1 MNAQQDASPLDEFK
15 SCLMDSSQAQ
25 FSLQE
30 KYLELSAQKEGSIV
44 IWNPKSSWFVEAEI
58 NDKDGS
64 FLQRKVIMELSPDDF
79 FVLPPNLP
87 NRLRLFARSHENGV
101 CHFTLLEN
109 LLSKVKSVGLL
120 ESLGNKIS
128 FALVQLS
135 EFEKVSLRPSLSR
148 PRMLKATKSTR
159 LSPGQMGLSGENH
172 LWVSSDNLQ
181 LKPSIEILNDN
192 RPSFYF
198 LYEGKAII
206 NEGEESCEIK
216 PYSNAE
222 FFTNDSI
229 LNLLDSQFL
238 FHWSELC
245 QRWSNK
251 LKNRKVFTEEHASR
265 SNIYT
270 QSVRSRLLNL
280 LSGENSYLP
289 NTSNQT
295 LRAAFYLI
303 NLNGWIPSIPKNTE
317 SEDAFG
323 LLSRVADSSGLI
335 IRKSTLKG
343 RWWQNKDSGS
353 FISFKRDG
361 SAVVFFFKDGRYNGW
376 DPINGKVFV
385 LKEEMQHEFSSK
397 VIYFYKQL
405 PNRPLT
411 FFDLLFFE
419 IQSIRSEIA
428 IVLLL
433 AVIASGLIAL
443 MPVFSAFVVNVL
455 LPSAHVDLLQ
465 VVCLGLIVIGV
476 FQTVFSW
483 FDSMIMSR
491 IDYKLSL
498 ASSAAIWHRVLHFPA
513 HILAQHASGDIAM
526 KVNSCL
532 SMQQFFR
539 IVIQRLITMGF
550 QIVSSLAVI
559 YWVNF
564 QVGMGVLGFVVIA
577 FGAAIIFTYW
587 QVRAF
592 MAGEKS
598 LGIVNSF
605 ILEIYSGIHKIKSC
619 ASEQQFL
626 HQWAER
632 YSRLRKKILSSQRVR
647 ILHSSFQAGWVTIT
661 TALVYWLIIGLSDVN
676 LEPGLFIAFLGAF
689 AVLSGNLGSLCSL
702 VVQSG
707 IQIPIYK
714 FIKILFE
721 KSPNCKA
728 DLLIPEKVN
737 GKLKVDRVTYYYPGQ
752 NKAAVQQVSIN
763 FKQGSFVVIA
773 GISGSGKSTLG
784 KLLCGVEEP
793 SYGQV
798 FLDDYELNTLDP
810 TALRSNIAFVPQDFR
825 LINGTLYE
833 NIIGASQALQEDVI
847 AAAKAACI
855 WDEISELPMKLHTLT
870 GTHFGAFSGGQ
881 IQRIA
886 IARALI
892 RKPRILV
899 MDEATSALD
908 NNLQDQIIRNLKA
921 MNCTVVFIAH
931 RLRIAEHADE
941 ILVMESGE
949 VVERGRHEKLLS
961 NGKYYTR
968 MWQAMS

>member
-1 MNAQQDASPLDEFK
+1 MIVEQMNSSLDELE
-15 SCLMDSSQAQ
+15 SCLMNSSQAQ
-25 FSLQE
+25 FSLRE
-30 KYLELSAQKEGSIV
+30 KYLKLSARKEGSIV

-58 NDKDGS
+58 KDGNGS
-64 FLQRKVIMELSPDDF
+64 FLQRKVIMELSPGDF
-79 FVLPPNLP
+79 FILPSNLP
-87 NRLRLFARSHENGV
+87 DGLSLFARSHKNGI
-101 CHFTLLEN
+101 CHFTLVEN
-109 LLSKVKSVGLL
+109 LLSKAKSSSLL
-120 ESLGNKIS
+120 KSIANSIS

-135 EFEKVSLRPSLSR
+135 EFEKVSLRPSLNR
-148 PRMLKATKSTR
+148 PRILKPSVQTR

-172 LWVSSDNLQ
+172 LWVSSDNLD
-181 LKPSIEILNDN
+181 LKPSIEALNEN
-192 RPSFYF
+192 RPNFYF
-198 LYEGKAII
+198 MYEGKAVI
-206 NEGEESCEIK
+206 NHGEESCEIR
-216 PYSNAE
+216 PYSNVE
-222 FFTNDSI
+222 FFGKAGI
-229 LNLLDSQFL
+229 IELLDSQFL

-245 QRWSNK
+245 QRWKNK
-251 LKNRKVFTEEHASR
+251 LNDRKVLTEEHAAR

-289 NTSNQT
+289 NTNNQT

-303 NLNGWIPSIPKNTE
+303 NLNGWIPNIPKNTE
-317 SEDAFG
+317 SEDTFG

-343 RWWQNKDSGS
+343 RWSQNKDSGS
-353 FISFKRDG
+353 FISFRRDG
-361 SAVVFFFKDGRYNGW
+361 GPVVFFFKGGKYQGW
-376 DPINGKVFV
+376 DPVNGKFFI
-385 LKEEMQHEFSSK
+385 LNEKMQEDFTPQ

-428 IVLLL
+428 IVLFL
-433 AVIASGLIAL
+433 ALIVSGLIAL
-443 MPVFSAFVVNVL
+443 MPVFSAFVVNFL
-455 LPSAHVDLLQ
+455 LPGAHMDLL
-465 VVCLGLIVIGV
+465 VIVCAGLVLIGV
-476 FQTVFSW
+476 FQTIFNW
-483 FDSMIMSR
+483 FDTMIMSR

-513 HILAQHASGDIAM
+513 NILSQHASGDIAM

-539 IVIQRLITMGF
+539 MVIQRFITMGF
-550 QIVSSLAVI
+550 QVVASIGVI

-564 QVGMGVLGFVVIA
+564 QVGMGVLGFGVIA
-577 FGAAIIFTYW
+577 LAAAIIFTYW
-587 QVRAF
+587 QIRAF

-605 ILEIYSGIHKIKSC
+605 ILEIYSGIHKIKSS
-619 ASEQQFL
+619 AAEQQFL

-661 TALVYWLIIGLSDVN
+661 TALVYWLIVGLSDIN

-689 AVLSGNLGSLCSL
+689 AVFSGNLSSLCSL
-702 VVQSG
+702 IVQSG

-714 FIKILFE
+714 FIKILFD
-721 KSPNCKA
+721 KSPICKA

-737 GKLKVDRVTYYYPGQ
+737 GELKVDRVTHYYPGQ
-752 NKAAVQQVSIN
+752 NKAAVQQVSILI
-763 FKQGSFVVIA
+763 KQGSFVVIA

-784 KLLCGVEEP
+784 KLLCGIEQP
-793 SYGQV
+793 LSGQV

-810 TALRSNIAFVPQDFR
+810 TSLRSNIAFVPQDFR

-847 AAAKAACI
+847 SAAKAACI
-855 WDEISELPMKLHTLT
+855 WEEISELPMQLHTLT
-870 GTHFGAFSGGQ
+870 GTHFSAFSGGQ

-921 MNCTVVFIAH
+921 MNCTIVFIAH
-931 RLRIAEHADE
+931 RLKIAEHADE
-941 ILVMESGE
+941 ILVLESGE
-949 VVERGRHEKLLS
+949 IVERGNHTKLLC
-961 NGKYYTR
+961 NGKYYTK